1 MPSDT
6 PSSQRMRRPV
16 VVDTWAAT
24 LSSANDA
31 PVVEEAAASAVR
43 VLVVGVT
50 AAAVVSLARSVLR
63 EGVRAWTTTQLDELP
78 SLLAG
83 GEWAY
88 VMAEHSIEAV
98 VREHLRS
105 LHRETPVERFAT
117 RALDDWSTHV
127 LPLDTEQIAA
137 LQARHAA

>member
-1 MPSDT
+1 MLSDSH
-6 PSSQRMRRPV
+6 SSQRERTL

-31 PVVEEAAASAVR
+31 PVVEEAAGSAVR

-50 AAAVVSLARSVLR
+50 PVAVVSLARSFLR
-63 EGVRAWTTTQLDELP
+63 EGVRAWTTTQLEELP

-88 VMAEHSIEAV
+88 VMAEHSIEAI

-105 LHRETPVERFAT
+105 LRRDTPVERFAT
-117 RALDDWSTHV
+117 RPLDDWSTHV
-127 LPLDTEQIAA
+127 LPLDTAQITA
-137 LQARHAA
+137 LQARHA

>member
-1 MPSDT
+1 
-6 PSSQRMRRPV
+6 
-16 VVDTWAAT
+16 
-24 LSSANDA
+24 
-31 PVVEEAAASAVR
+31 
-43 VLVVGVT
+43 
-50 AAAVVSLARSVLR
+50 VVSLARSFLR
-63 EGVRAWTTTQLDELP
+63 EGARAWTTTQLDELP

-83 GEWAY
+83 GEWTY